1 MPDYTK
7 TVIYKIVC
15 NNPEVKE
22 IYVGSTCNFSK
33 RKCDHK
39 STTHN
44 SNSPKYELY
53 LYRYIRYYGGWEN
66 WTMIPIRQYPCVDKM
81 SKLIEERKHIER
93 LGANLNCDIPTR
105 TDAEWRVANKD
116 YLKDYN
122 KTYREENKE
131 SIAQRSAKWR
141 LNNKDII
148 KEKRKHKII
157 CECGCSITKKN
168 IITHRRTKKHKV
180 LLSII
185 NKSKNNINNINNINK
200 I

>member
-22 IYVGSTCNFSK
+22 IYVGSTCNFAK

-53 LYRYIRYYGGWEN
+53 LYRYIRYYGGWQN
-66 WTMIPIRQYPCVDKM
+66 WSMIPIRQYPCVDKM
-81 SKLIEERKHIER
+81 SKLI
-93 LGANLNCDIPTR
+93 
-105 TDAEWRVANKD
+105 
-116 YLKDYN
+116 
-122 KTYREENKE
+122 
-131 SIAQRSAKWR
+131 
-141 LNNKDII
+141 
-148 KEKRKHKII
+148 KEKRTHKIM

-168 IITHRRTKKHKV
+168 IIKHRRTKKHKV